1 MQYMFENKGKWLKQ
15 IKESKEDYH
24 NELNPKLWDNKSLKS
39 DVSNKLKEIAKA
51 FIDYLD
57 INEDAIED
65 IVITGS
71 SAGYNYT
78 PYSDLDLHLVVD
90 YDKVHKDCP
99 IVEGFLWS
107 MKSQFNKDHD
117 ISIYGIPVEL
127 YAEQSGAGTVH
138 NGLYSLMLNKWIDE
152 PKKIVPPDND
162 AAVEAKYNELKEA
175 ADKIE
180 DSEVAK
186 ELLNKI
192 YTMRKAGLS
201 NGGELSTE
209 NLAFKKLRND
219 GTIEKLKQM
228 EKEQIDKELSLED
241 FSEDPLDE
249 IDEDYQ
255 VRNKKSGKIY
265 SVKRVNPELH
275 ELVKDIKPIEPKQHS
290 TDKVTISKTG
300 EPVIGTH
307 PVDYEYDDNDSLVAV
322 DKVEKELSTN
332 LAASINKVRKL
343 STIIKGLKSDIKKEK
358 DSLEYPYV
366 DHGKVLQNIKSLE
379 EKLAQAISKQ
389 KVAKTTMRSN
399 SAKLDNYYKNKG
411 EN

>member
-1 MQYMFENKGKWLKQ
+1 MKFEDIDDDSDSIFFEDPLDEVE
-15 IKESKEDYH
+15 ESAEDYH
-24 NELNPKLWDNKSLKS
+24 DELNPKLWDNMKLKPEV
-39 DVSNKLKEIAKA
+39 DDKLKEIAKA

-57 INEDAIED
+57 INNDAIED

-90 YDKVHKDCP
+90 YDKVHENCP

-107 MKSQFNKDHD
+107 MKAQFNKDHD

-127 YAEQSGAGTVH
+127 YAEKAGQGTVH
-138 NGLYSLMLNKWIDE
+138 NGLYSISQNRWLDK

-175 ADKIE
+175 AEKIE

-186 ELLNKI
+186 ELLDKI
-192 YTMRKAGLS
+192 YTMRKAGLAQ
-201 NGGELSTE
+201 GGELSTE

-249 IDEDYQ
+249 IDEDNRSLLPLIRKTLSNIKGLRVGDAWTDSDNPYKVSIPITPNSNFTYIKEQ
-255 VRNKKSGKIY
+255 TVERLKKSKLSGKIDWY
-265 SVKRVNPELH
+265 
-275 ELVKDIKPIEPKQHS
+275 KDLLIL
-290 TDKVTISKTG
+290 T
-300 EPVIGTH
+300 
-307 PVDYEYDDNDSLVAV
+307 
-322 DKVEKELSTN
+322 
-332 LAASINKVRKL
+332 INK
-343 STIIKGLKSDIKKEK
+343 
-358 DSLEYPYV
+358 
-366 DHGKVLQNIKSLE
+366 
-379 EKLAQAISKQ
+379 
-389 KVAKTTMRSN
+389 
-399 SAKLDNYYKNKG
+399 
-411 EN
+411 

>member
-1 MQYMFENKGKWLKQ
+1 MKFENKGKWLEQ

-90 YDKVHKDCP
+90 YDKVHEDCP

-117 ISIYGIPVEL
+117 ISIYGVPVEL
-127 YAEQSGAGTVH
+127 YAEKSGSGTVH
-138 NGLYSLMLNKWIDE
+138 NGLYSLMQNKWIDE

-241 FSEDPLDE
+241 FSEDLLDE

-290 TDKVTISKTG
+290 TDKVTLSKSG
-300 EPVIGTH
+300 EPMLGKH
-307 PVDYEYDDNDSLVAV
+307 PAEYEYDDNDNLVAV
-322 DKVEKELSTN
+322 DRVEKELNTT
-332 LAASINKVRKL
+332 LASNINTVRHL
-343 STIIKGLKSDIKKEK
+343 TSLIKGLKANIEKEK
-358 DSLEYPYV
+358 VNLERPNTNHYEV
-366 DHGKVLQNIKSLE
+366 KKKIDDLSSTLKTAE
-379 EKLAQAISKQ
+379 DKQ
-389 KVAKTTMRSN
+389 KRAKAAMQYN
-399 SAKLDNYYKNKG
+399 LKQLDIYYRNKG

>member
-1 MQYMFENKGKWLKQ
+1 MKLEDIDDDSDSIFFEDPLDEVE
-15 IKESKEDYH
+15 ESAEDYH
-24 NELNPKLWDNKSLKS
+24 NELNPKLWDNMKLKPE
-39 DVSNKLKEIAKA
+39 VKNKLNEIAKA

-57 INEDAIED
+57 INDDAIED

-78 PYSDLDLHLVVD
+78 PYSDLDLHLVID
-90 YDKVHKDCP
+90 YDKVHEDCP

-107 MKSQFNKDHD
+107 MKAQFNKDHD

-127 YAEQSGAGTVH
+127 YAEQSGAGTIH
-138 NGLYSLMLNKWIDE
+138 NGLYSLMQNRWIDE

-192 YTMRKAGLS
+192 YTMRKAGLAQ
-201 NGGELSTE
+201 GGELSTE

-249 IDEDYQ
+249 IDESISESTKRAFSKAIKASNITGSLDNEYLSLS
-255 VRNKKSGKIY
+255 NKVYVYRLSVAPEYYHAFNTSYAYDFDKFKAYLDKYHSNLFKVNSIQKFDNKQNKIY
-265 SVKRVNPELH
+265 V
-275 ELVKDIKPIEPKQHS
+275 
-290 TDKVTISKTG
+290 KVT
-300 EPVIGTH
+300 
-307 PVDYEYDDNDSLVAV
+307 
-322 DKVEKELSTN
+322 
-332 LAASINKVRKL
+332 
-343 STIIKGLKSDIKKEK
+343 
-358 DSLEYPYV
+358 
-366 DHGKVLQNIKSLE
+366 
-379 EKLAQAISKQ
+379 
-389 KVAKTTMRSN
+389 
-399 SAKLDNYYKNKG
+399 YK
-411 EN
+411 